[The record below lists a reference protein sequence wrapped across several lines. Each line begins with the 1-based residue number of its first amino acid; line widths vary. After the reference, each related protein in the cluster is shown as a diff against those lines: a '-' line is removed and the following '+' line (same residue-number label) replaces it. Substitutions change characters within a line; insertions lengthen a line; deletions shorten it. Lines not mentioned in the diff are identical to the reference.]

1 MFDVDDSEERNY
13 FGRQKPFD
21 EYAIGVVQDSFER
34 KLSSVVDNRDREPQ
48 KSVKEEIK
56 GLISRNRGKRSK
68 GYFSSYSRRR

>member
-1 MFDVDDSEERNY
+1 MFDINESEERNY

-56 GLISRNRGKRSK
+56 GLISGNRGKRSK

>member
-1 MFDVDDSEERNY
+1 MFDIDESEERNY

-34 KLSSVVDNRDREPQ
+34 KLSSVVDNRDREPK

-56 GLISRNRGKRSK
+56 GLISGNRGKRSK
-68 GYFSSYSRRR
+68 GYFSNYSRSR

>member
-1 MFDVDDSEERNY
+1 MFDIDESEERNY

-21 EYAIGVVQDSFER
+21 EYAMGVVQDSFER

-56 GLISRNRGKRSK
+56 GLISGNRCKRSK

>member
-1 MFDVDDSEERNY
+1 MFDIDESEERNY

-34 KLSSVVDNRDREPQ
+34 KLSSVVDNRDQEPQ

-56 GLISRNRGKRSK
+56 GLISGNRGKRSK

>member
-56 GLISRNRGKRSK
+56 ELISGNRGKRNK

>member
-56 GLISRNRGKRSK
+56 GLIAGNRGKRSK
-68 GYFSSYSRRR
+68 GYFSCYGRRR

>member
-1 MFDVDDSEERNY
+1 MFDVDDSDERNY

-34 KLSSVVDNRDREPQ
+34 KLSSVVDNRDREPK

-56 GLISRNRGKRSK
+56 GLISGNRGKRSK

>member
-1 MFDVDDSEERNY
+1 MFDIDDSEERNY

-34 KLSSVVDNRDREPQ
+34 KLSSVVDNRDQEPQ

-56 GLISRNRGKRSK
+56 GLISGNRGKRSK
-68 GYFSSYSRRR
+68 GYFSNYGRRR

>member
-1 MFDVDDSEERNY
+1 MFDIDESEERNY

-34 KLSSVVDNRDREPQ
+34 KLSSVVDNRNQEPQ

-56 GLISRNRGKRSK
+56 GLISGNRGKRSK

>member
-1 MFDVDDSEERNY
+1 MIDIDESEERNY

-56 GLISRNRGKRSK
+56 GLISGNRGKRSK

>member
-13 FGRQKPFD
+13 FGRQKSFD

-48 KSVKEEIK
+48 KNVKEEIK
-56 GLISRNRGKRSK
+56 GLISGNRGKRSK

>member
-1 MFDVDDSEERNY
+1 MFDIDDSGERNY
-13 FGRQKPFD
+13 FGWQKPFD

-56 GLISRNRGKRSK
+56 GLISGNRGKRSK
-68 GYFSSYSRRR
+68 GYFSGYSRRR

>member
-1 MFDVDDSEERNY
+1 MFDIDESEERNY

-56 GLISRNRGKRSK
+56 GLISGNRGKRSK
-68 GYFSSYSRRR
+68 GYFSSCSRRR

>member
-1 MFDVDDSEERNY
+1 MFDVDESEERNY

-34 KLSSVVDNRDREPQ
+34 KLSSVVDNRDREPK

-56 GLISRNRGKRSK
+56 GLISGNRGKRSK
-68 GYFSSYSRRR
+68 GYFSSYFRRR

>member
-21 EYAIGVVQDSFER
+21 EYAIGVVQDSVGR
-34 KLSSVVDNRDREPQ
+34 KVSSVVDNRDREPK

-56 GLISRNRGKRSK
+56 GLISGNRGKRNK
-68 GYFSSYSRRR
+68 GYFSGYSRRR